1 MPSAFALGLS
11 WPLLDPKSGTT
22 GTPKQ
27 TPNLTPKQQKM
38 DHTMSPNRWLT
49 SGASWASLGV
59 ILGHLG
65 PAQSYLELS
74 WSHLGLMLG
83 HVGLP
88 WASLGPAWGQLGLV
102 WGDLGPAW
110 ASLAFLGTILQP
122 FWRHLEGILRPFW
135 GEGGASLRQFSDR
148 TGLGTLALH
157 RRFGTANHMGFLS
170 LALRV

>member
-1 MPSAFALGLS
+1 MHIFAGGAFSASAAFGLRFG
-11 WPLLDPKSGTT
+11 PVLAFLDPKSGTT

-27 TPNLTPKQQKM
+27 TPKQQNGSTNVPTK
-38 DHTMSPNRWLT
+38 WLT
-49 SGASWASLGV
+49 SGVSWASLGV

-88 WASLGPAWGQLGLV
+88 GASLGPAWGQLGLV

-157 RRFGTANHMGFLS
+157 
-170 LALRV
+170 